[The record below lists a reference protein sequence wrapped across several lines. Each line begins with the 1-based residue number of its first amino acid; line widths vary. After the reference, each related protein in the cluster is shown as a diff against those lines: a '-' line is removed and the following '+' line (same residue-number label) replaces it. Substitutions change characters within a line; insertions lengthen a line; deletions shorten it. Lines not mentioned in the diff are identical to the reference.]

1 MSATHVEKMGENRH
15 VIGTGGFDR
24 PIAAPAAKR
33 NSCIIIMM
41 SKHTFKVGDW
51 VWDGDDY
58 GSIVSIDE
66 SDPDIIMVDLF
77 DGKEGWTADLN
88 EIMPDRA

>member
-1 MSATHVEKMGENRH
+1 
-15 VIGTGGFDR
+15 
-24 PIAAPAAKR
+24 
-33 NSCIIIMM
+33 MM
-41 SKHTFKVGDW
+41 SKHTFKIGDW